1 MKRLQKK
8 MKALVIT
15 FCLLVLG
22 LMPVTESPLWPGS
35 EEEYQRIVVLSD
47 VHLPVRPEVTDPA
60 RRQRIIAAK
69 DKVVEDINSWKD
81 VLQIAV
87 IGDLAAGFGTDQE
100 RAYAAQYFS
109 RLDKPLSIVLGN
121 HDYIYEDTLSRFG
134 TRVRGDASLRETK
147 IRKFRETFS
156 LNEVYYSRQVGR
168 YLLVFLSTDSLDSG
182 QLTQMS
188 EEQLTWLRR
197 VLSGNVGKPTIIFFH
212 APLKGT
218 VSNYRESVNT
228 PDFIAQPEKPI
239 AQILRDNPQ
248 IFLWVSGH
256 NHTPATQSDFAAPI
270 NVWEGR
276 VTNIHNADMD
286 RETIWTNSLY
296 LYRDKVVIKTFDHR
310 QEAWLD
316 ALERTVMLPKAAKFA
331 WPWQR

>member
-1 MKRLQKK
+1 MKRLRNK
-8 MKALVIT
+8 MKALIIT

-22 LMPVTESPLWPGS
+22 LMPITDSPLWPGS
-35 EEEYQRIVVLSD
+35 EGEYQRIVVLSD
-47 VHLPVRPEVTDPA
+47 AHLPVRPEVTDPA
-60 RRQRIIAAK
+60 RRQRIISAK
-69 DKVVEDINSWKD
+69 DKVIEDINSWKD
-81 VLQIAV
+81 VRQIAV
-87 IGDLAAGFGTDQE
+87 IGDLVAGFGTDQE

-109 RLDKPLSIVLGN
+109 RLDRPLSIVLGN
-121 HDYIYEDTLSRFG
+121 HDYIYEDSLSRFG
-134 TRVRGDASLRETK
+134 SRVRGDASLRETK
-147 IRKFRETFS
+147 IRKFRETFK
-156 LNEVYYSRQVGR
+156 LNEVFYSQHAGR
-168 YLLVFLSTDSLDSG
+168 YFLVYLSTDSLDSG

-188 EEQLTWLRR
+188 ERQLAWLRQELAR
-197 VLSGNVGKPTIIFFH
+197 NSSRPTIIFFH

-218 VSNYRESVNT
+218 VSNYRESANM
-228 PDFIAQPEKPI
+228 PDFIAQPEKTV

-310 QEAWLD
+310 RGVWLEV
-316 ALERTVMLPKAAKFA
+316 LERTVVP
-331 WPWQR
+331 PNGG